1 MNKDILE
8 KINRFT
14 RRPLSEDEVYTFDII
29 LCDND
34 IDRDCERFSDEALDE
49 LKEKFIGRTG
59 IFDHDP
65 STSNQT
71 ARIFSTEVIADDSR
85 TSKAGIPYKYLKAS
99 AYMIRTAR
107 NSELIAEID
116 GGIKKEVSIS
126 CSASKKKCSVCG
138 CDKSKES
145 CSHTKGKLYGGKLCH
160 TVLSGITDAYEWSF
174 VAVPAQVNAG
184 VTKRYTDSCTVT
196 APVDPA
202 VQAADEELRRDVS
215 SLAYFVAGSES
226 AKAVGITCR
235 GMDTSQLIALKKS
248 LESRLVKGSAVP
260 QLSTENAENE
270 SNSEYSM
277 K

>member
-1 MNKDILE
+1 MNKDTLD

-14 RRPLSEDEVYTFDII
+14 RRQLTEDEVYTFDVI

-34 IDRDCERFSDEALDE
+34 IDRDCERFSDEALGE
-49 LKEKFIGRTG
+49 LKERFIGRTG

-71 ARIFSTEVIADDSR
+71 ARIFDTEVIEDSSR

-99 AYMIRTAR
+99 AYLVRTAS

-126 CSASKKKCSVCG
+126 CSAAKKVCSVCG
-138 CDKSKES
+138 CDKSAGG
-145 CSHTKGKLYGGKLCH
+145 CSHIKGKLYGGKLCH
-160 TVLSGITDAYEWSF
+160 TVISGITDAYEWSF

-184 VTKRYTDSCTVT
+184 VTKRYSEERTIT
-196 APVDPA
+196 APAAAA
-202 VQAADEELRRDVS
+202 VQEADEELRRDVRR
-215 SLAYFVAGSES
+215 LAYFVAGIDS

-248 LESRLVKGSAVP
+248 LESRLVKGSPSP
-260 QLSTENAENE
+260 QLSTGNSEPET
-270 SNSEYSM
+270 NSEYSM